1 MGDCST
7 RKDDLKCKVSEESA
21 ELKEK
26 PWQLFLRMRGG
37 LVRLEKGNLAFSRPG
52 FLKFKSSCHL
62 VSSLTLSA

>member
-26 PWQLFLRMRGG
+26 PWQLFLRMQGG
-37 LVRLEKGNLAFSRPG
+37 LVRLEKGNCSFSAG
-52 FLKFKSSCHL
+52 LDFSSSKAAVIWYL
-62 VSSLTLSA
+62 L